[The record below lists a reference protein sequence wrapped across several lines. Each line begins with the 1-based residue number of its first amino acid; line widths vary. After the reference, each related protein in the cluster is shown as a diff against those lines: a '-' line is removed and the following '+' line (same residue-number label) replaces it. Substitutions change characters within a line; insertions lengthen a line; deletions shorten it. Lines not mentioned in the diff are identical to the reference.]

1 MKLSISFRIL
11 FAIPLF
17 VSFSTNAQQNFYDIN
32 TVQKIEVFLS
42 QYNWDYRMDTAKY
55 GSETYLMADSV
66 LVNGVLFDSTGIKYK
81 GNSSFDST
89 LIKNPIHIA
98 LDEFKNQAYQNY
110 TDIKL
115 SNCYQDPSMI
125 REVLSYKILG
135 NYMHCPKSNFA
146 GLYINGSYIG
156 LYSNDENVNKT
167 FCSNHFNSS
176 QNTFIKCNPIVL
188 PGPTTKSN
196 LKYLG
201 SDSLLYSDYY
211 EIKSNSG
218 WNVLVTLCDSTTNN
232 QNSLANVFNLD
243 RVLWMMAFNNVM
255 VNLDS
260 YSGVFCQNYY
270 LYKDNSGRYN
280 PIIWDLNMSFG
291 GFPFTGNGTTGMG
304 SLTIAN
310 MQQLALN
317 LHSTDVNWPLIK
329 AVMNN
334 SLFKRMYIAH
344 AKTIVNDFFANNLY
358 LGMAAQLQAIIDTSV
373 LNDPNKQFTYSQ
385 FQNAMNTSISTGSYS
400 VPGISTLMSSR
411 LSYLQSTADFIQ
423 SQPVITNVIP
433 NATLPA
439 INSNITITANISGAT
454 VVYLNY
460 RFDEM
465 SAFQKLIMYDDGLH
479 NDGIANDNVFGV
491 SFQIQSFITQ
501 YYIYAENAN
510 AGMFSPERAEH
521 EFYTLQ
527 ANVPVLNAGDI
538 AINEF
543 LASNKTNT
551 TNESGAFSDWI
562 ELYNTTNN
570 VVDLYGC
577 FLSDNFS
584 NPTKFTFPA
593 NSIIQPY
600 SYIIIWADDVAS
612 TSQYLHAN
620 FKLSISGEQLIL
632 SNAAGTI
639 IDSLSYGIQ
648 TDDVSFGRCP
658 NGSGAFDL
666 QLPPTFKASN
676 CDVGIDKNSGK
687 EEMFLIYP
695 NPASKSF
702 TINISDDIDD
712 NLQIYNITG
721 QCVMKLKLISN
732 QTKIDSENFQNGIYF
747 VKYHNKL
754 KKLIIQK

>member
-32 TVQKIEVFLS
+32 TVQKIEVFLF

-218 WNVLVTLCDSTTNN
+218 WNDLVTLCDSTTNN

-243 RVLWMMAFNNVM
+243 RVLWMLAFNNVM

-460 RFDEM
+460 RFDEV
-465 SAFQKLIMYDDGLH
+465 SAFHKLIMYDDGLH
-479 NDGIANDNVFGV
+479 NDGIANDNVFGA

-639 IDSLSYGIQ
+639 LDSLSYGIQ

-676 CDVGIDKNSGK
+676 CDVGIDKNSEK

>member
-1 MKLSISFRIL
+1 ML
-11 FAIPLF
+11 
-17 VSFSTNAQQNFYDIN
+17 
-32 TVQKIEVFLS
+32 
-42 QYNWDYRMDTAKY
+42 
-55 GSETYLMADSV
+55 
-66 LVNGVLFDSTGIKYK
+66 
-81 GNSSFDST
+81 
-89 LIKNPIHIA
+89 
-98 LDEFKNQAYQNY
+98 
-110 TDIKL
+110 
-115 SNCYQDPSMI
+115 
-125 REVLSYKILG
+125 
-135 NYMHCPKSNFA
+135 
-146 GLYINGSYIG
+146 
-156 LYSNDENVNKT
+156 
-167 FCSNHFNSS
+167 
-176 QNTFIKCNPIVL
+176 
-188 PGPTTKSN
+188 
-196 LKYLG
+196 
-201 SDSLLYSDYY
+201 
-211 EIKSNSG
+211 
-218 WNVLVTLCDSTTNN
+218 
-232 QNSLANVFNLD
+232 
-243 RVLWMMAFNNVM
+243 AFNNVM

>member
-17 VSFSTNAQQNFYDIN
+17 VSLSTNAQQNFYDIN

-42 QYNWDYRMDTAKY
+42 QANWDYRMDTAKY

-218 WNVLVTLCDSTTNN
+218 WNDLVTLCDSTTNN

-243 RVLWMMAFNNVM
+243 RVLWMLAFNNVM

>member
-1 MKLSISFRIL
+1 MKLSFLYRIL
-11 FAIPLF
+11 FAILLL

-32 TVQKIEVFLS
+32 TVQKVEVFLS
-42 QYNWDYRMDTAKY
+42 QSNWDYQMDTAKNAA
-55 GSETYLMADSV
+55 ETYLMADSV
-66 LVNGVLFDSTGIKYK
+66 LVNGIFFDSVGVKYK
-81 GNSSFDST
+81 GNSSYDST

-98 LDEFKNQAYQNY
+98 LDEFKNQSYQNY

-125 REVLSYKILG
+125 REVLSYQILG

-156 LYSNDENVNKT
+156 LYSNDENINKT

-201 SDSLLYSDYY
+201 SDSSLYSNYY
-211 EIKSNSG
+211 EIKSKSG
-218 WNVLVTLCDSTTNN
+218 WNDLVNLCDSTTNN
-232 QNSLANVFNLD
+232 QNSLANIFNID
-243 RVLWMMAFNNVM
+243 RVLWMLAFNNVM

-270 LYKDNSGRYN
+270 LYKDNSNRYN

-310 MQQLALN
+310 MQQLPLS
-317 LHSTDVNWPLIK
+317 LHSTDANWPLIN

-334 SLFKRMYIAH
+334 AFFKRMYIAH
-344 AKTIVNDFFANNLY
+344 AKTIVNEFFANNLY
-358 LGMAAQLQAIIDTSV
+358 QGMAAQLQAIIDTAV
-373 LNDPNKQFTYSQ
+373 INDPNKQFTYTQ
-385 FQNAMNTSISTGSYS
+385 FQNAITTNISTGSYS

-411 LSYLQSTADFIQ
+411 LTYLQSTAEFIQ
-423 SQPVITNVIP
+423 SQPVITNVSP
-433 NATLPA
+433 DVTLPS
-439 INSNITITANISGAT
+439 INSNITITANITGST
-454 VVYLNY
+454 VVYLKY
-460 RFDEM
+460 RFDEI
-465 SAFQKLIMYDDGLH
+465 SAFQKLIMYDDGMH
-479 NDGIANDNVFGV
+479 NDGMANDNVFGA

-510 AGMFSPERAEH
+510 AGKFSPERAEH

-527 ANVPVLNAGDI
+527 ANVPVLNVGDI

-543 LASNKTNT
+543 LASNKTNV

-562 ELYNTTNN
+562 ELYNNTSN

-577 FLSDNFS
+577 YLSDNFS
-584 NPTKFTFPA
+584 NPAKFVFPA

-600 SYIIIWADDVAS
+600 AYKIIWADDNVS
-612 TSQYLHAN
+612 SSQNLHAN

-632 SNAAGTI
+632 SNAAGVI
-639 IDSLSYGIQ
+639 LDSLSYGIQ

-658 NGSGAFDL
+658 NGHGAFDL
-666 QLPPTFKASN
+666 RLPPTFNASN
-676 CDVGIDKNSGK
+676 CDVGIENIVGK
-687 EEMFLIYP
+687 EDQLLLYP
-695 NPASKSF
+695 NPASKVLN
-702 TINISDDIDD
+702 ICISDNKNE
-712 NLQIYNITG
+712 NLEIYNVSG
-721 QCVMKLKLISN
+721 QCVMKTKLKSTIN
-732 QTKIDSENFQNGIYF
+732 KIDISDFQNGIYI
-747 VKYHNKL
+747 VKYQNQY